1 MCNKLHIEGICH
13 KKNCDVLSCEKC
25 VIAILNK
32 WIGSIKDWVKEEV
45 KDLDDIENSVDGL
58 ETEGSV
64 VLHTVYDVFNSVI
77 F

>member
-1 MCNKLHIEGICH
+1 M
-13 KKNCDVLSCEKC
+13 
-25 VIAILNK
+25 IAILNK

-64 VLHTVYDVFNSVI
+64 VLHTVYDVFDSVI